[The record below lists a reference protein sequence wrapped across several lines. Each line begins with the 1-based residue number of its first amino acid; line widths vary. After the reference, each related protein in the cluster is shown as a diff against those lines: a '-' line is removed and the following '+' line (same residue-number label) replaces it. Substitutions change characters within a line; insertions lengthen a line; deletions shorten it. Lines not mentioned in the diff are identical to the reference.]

1 MPHLSHYGLIRLPQ
15 LASRRDMLARTL
27 LLAIHAS
34 SVVRLGTMPMS
45 VLREALTLQLQA
57 VIRANKIRLQPA
69 TADIILLGL
78 IKSVLKL
85 LLIVLTS
92 SLVVWYAPH

>member
-1 MPHLSHYGLIRLPQ
+1 
-15 LASRRDMLARTL
+15 
-27 LLAIHAS
+27 
-34 SVVRLGTMPMS
+34 MPMS